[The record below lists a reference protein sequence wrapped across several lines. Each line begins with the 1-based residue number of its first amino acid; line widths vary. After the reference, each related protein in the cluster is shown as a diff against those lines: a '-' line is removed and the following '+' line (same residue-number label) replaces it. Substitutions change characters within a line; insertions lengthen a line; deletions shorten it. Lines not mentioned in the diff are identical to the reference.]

1 MDFTGRTVLVTGAT
15 RGIGAAMAHAFRAAN
30 ANLILTGTNPDT
42 IDRLNR
48 ENDEA
53 GVRNV
58 RFRAV
63 DLGDS
68 ESLDEFLKFIES
80 HERIDVCVNNAGI
93 NRINQIDAMR
103 TEDLDAILA
112 INLRAPMLV
121 CRSVSRLMKRAGYG
135 RIVNVA
141 SIWSVVSKPGRAAYT
156 ATKTGL
162 AGATRTLAAELA
174 GSGILVNAISPG
186 FIETDM
192 TAKTLSADEQRALA
206 AQVPMGRFGRP
217 EEIAQVVLFLA
228 SDLNTYL
235 TGQNIV
241 VDGGFVSV

>member
-1 MDFTGRTVLVTGAT
+1 MTGAT
-15 RGIGAAMAHAFRAAN
+15 RGIGAAIAGAFQAAN
-30 ANLILTGTNPDT
+30 ANLILTGTRPDE
-42 IDRLNR
+42 IDRRNR
-48 ENDEA
+48 ETEKQ

-58 RFRAV
+58 VYRAV
-63 DLGDS
+63 DLANQT
-68 ESLDEFLKFIES
+68 SLDEFLKFIDS
-80 HERIDVCVNNAGI
+80 SPRIDVCVNNAGI
-93 NRINQIDAMR
+93 NRISGIDAIR

-112 INLRAPMLV
+112 INLRAPMLI
-121 CRSVSRLMKRAGYG
+121 CRSVSRLMTRAGYG
-135 RIVNVA
+135 RIVNIA
-141 SIWSVVSKPGRAAYT
+141 SIWSVISKPGRAVYT
-156 ATKTGL
+156 ATKSGL
-162 AGATRTLAAELA
+162 AGMTRTLAAELA
-174 GSGILVNAISPG
+174 ASGVLVNAVSPG

-192 TAKTLSADEQRALA
+192 TAKSLSSDEQRALA